1 MGKQL
6 VGPGKRGSKHRKK
19 DESFTFIVLVCLRYS
34 VNEMLMKSFELW
46 KAYWTSISEVH
57 SSRFSIQI
65 LIQTPSLNL

>member
-6 VGPGKRGSKHRKK
+6 VGPGKKRVKTWKERRV
-19 DESFTFIVLVCLRYS
+19 TFIVSVCLRYS

-46 KAYWTSISEVH
+46 KACWTSISEVR

-65 LIQTPSLNL
+65 LIQMPSLNL